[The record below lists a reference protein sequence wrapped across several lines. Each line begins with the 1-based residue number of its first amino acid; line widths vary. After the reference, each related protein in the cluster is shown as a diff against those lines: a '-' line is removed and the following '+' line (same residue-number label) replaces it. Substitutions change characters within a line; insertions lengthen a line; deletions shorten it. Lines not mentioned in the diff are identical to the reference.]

1 VSEADVSEQRQPKL
15 DRRIR
20 ALALGCT
27 ALAAILAPS
36 VGHARASPTITVG
49 EPAGFANLADEQPL
63 LVDIYFGGLRR
74 GEARIV
80 VTPETVSIDDP
91 AAVVALLPDVADRGA
106 VQAALGARDLPA
118 NSDRACSATSDSRIC
133 GRLVPETAGV
143 ILDRNNL
150 RLDVFL
156 NPRLLATYDNVEDRY
171 LPAPADGLSMIHAL
185 GALVSGRAGYGDTNY
200 NLQDQL
206 VLARGAGRLRAD
218 LSYATGYGFE
228 AERLALELDRPERRY
243 SAGALWA
250 PGDELTGRRKLIGL
264 GIETQ
269 IDTRL
274 DKDEILGSPVVVY
287 LDRRA
292 RVDVVRDGRVLASAI
307 YEAGN
312 QQLDTSN
319 LPDGSY
325 DILLRIDEP
334 GQPTREERRFFT
346 KSRHIPS
353 RGRTD
358 FFAFGGVMVDSA
370 DAGSLEPSSHPYFQG
385 GVARRLS
392 ESWAIEGEVQA
403 TDRDASAELAA
414 TLLTPLAQVRAAAVA
429 DVDGRYGA
437 IFQIASSGTSHF
449 NFNLDLRHMKNSEP
463 EIAMAAMPPVG
474 AMPPD
479 AFAAADLARFGAS
492 YSQAGGV
499 VSYSLANLRFLGVM
513 SYRDTKEQDASYS
526 IGPSLQWDVLRKG
539 PFTLTLR
546 GDLAAT
552 DRGTSGFAGVS
563 LRLLGRRGSVTA
575 LGGGRGSSIRND
587 DLGDGAVA
595 SIAGSWS
602 ANPLGGQLSLG
613 AGYDHQ
619 PRQDDL
625 VLSSQFDHPL
635 GSLAGDFVRSQGGG
649 RTVSQYSLGG
659 QTTVTAGAG
668 TVRVAGKTTTQSM
681 IVAEVEGARPDDSFE
696 ILVNEQVAGTI
707 VGNRPLTLALPTYRA
722 YTVRIRPTGKDLL
735 AYDSSPRSVGL
746 YPGAI
751 ARLEWKAAPV
761 TIKFGRLVDRL
772 GAPVAHA
779 SIIGHGVWA
788 ETDDNGFFQIDA
800 PDDAEVTVT
809 TQDGRSFATTLPR
822 GERNGEIA
830 RLGAVPCCGDPVV
843 QLGALDA
850 ADLPGE
856 KGTP

>member
-1 VSEADVSEQRQPKL
+1 MSEQRQPQL

-27 ALAAILAPS
+27 ALAASLAS
-36 VGHARASPTITVG
+36 SAGHANGSPAITVG
-49 EPAGFANLADEQPL
+49 EPAGFSNLADEQPL

-80 VTPETVSIDDP
+80 VTPESVSIDDP
-91 AAVVALLPDVADRGA
+91 AAVVDLLPHVADRSA
-106 VQAALGARDLPA
+106 VEAALGAQNLPA
-118 NSDRACSATSDSRIC
+118 NSDRACSQTSDSRTC
-133 GRLVPETAGV
+133 GRLAPEIAGV
-143 ILDRNNL
+143 ILDRDKL

-156 NPRLLATYDNVEDRY
+156 NPRLLAAYDNVEDHY
-171 LPAPADGLSMIHAL
+171 LPAPAGGPSMIHAL
-185 GALVSGRAGYGDTNY
+185 GALVSGRAAYGDTYY
-200 NLQDQL
+200 NLQDQF

-218 LSYATGYGFE
+218 LSYATGYGLE
-228 AERLALELDRPERRY
+228 AEQVALELDRPERRY

-250 PGDELTGRRKLIGL
+250 PGDELTGRRKLLGV

-274 DKDEILGSPVVVY
+274 DKDEILGSPVIVY

-292 RVDVVRDGRVLASAI
+292 RVDVVRDGRVLSSAV

-312 QQLDTSN
+312 QQLDTTN
-319 LPDGSY
+319 LPEGSY

-334 GQPTREERRFFT
+334 GQPTHEERRFFT
-346 KSRHIPS
+346 KSRRIPS
-353 RGRTD
+353 LGRTD
-358 FFAFGGVMVDSA
+358 FFAFGGMMVDSA
-370 DAGSLEPSSHPYFQG
+370 DPKSLEPSSHPYFQG

-392 ESWAIEGEVQA
+392 ETWAVEGEVQA
-403 TDRDASAELAA
+403 TDRGASAELAA

-429 DVDGRYGA
+429 DLDGRYGA
-437 IFQIASSGTSHF
+437 IFQIASSGTSRL
-449 NFNLDLRHMKNSEP
+449 NFNLDLRHMNSAEP
-463 EIAMAAMPPVG
+463 AAGMAAIPAVG
-474 AMPPD
+474 AAPGDP
-479 AFAAADLARFGAS
+479 FAAPGLARLGTS
-492 YSQAGGV
+492 YSQAGGI
-499 VSYSLANLRFLGVM
+499 VSYSLANLRFLGVL
-513 SYRDTKEQDASYS
+513 SYRDTKAQDASYS

-546 GDLAAT
+546 GDVAAT
-552 DRGTSGFAGVS
+552 DRGTSGFAGIS
-563 LRLLGRRGSVTA
+563 LRLLGRRASVTA
-575 LGGGRGSSIRND
+575 LGGGRGSSGSHD

-602 ANPLGGQLSLG
+602 ANPLGGQLALG

-635 GSLAGDFVRSQGGG
+635 GSLSGDFVRSDGGG
-649 RTVSQYSLGG
+649 RSVSQYSLGM

-668 TVRVAGKTTTQSM
+668 AVRVAGKTTTQSM
-681 IVAEVEGARPDDSFE
+681 IVAQVEGAGPGNSFE

-722 YTVRIRPTGKDLL
+722 YDVRIRPTGKNLL

-746 YPGAI
+746 YPGAV
-751 ARLEWKAAPV
+751 ARLEWKTAPV

-772 GAPVAHA
+772 GTPVAHA
-779 SIIGHGVWA
+779 SITGHGVWA
-788 ETDDNGFFQIDA
+788 ETDDDGFFQIEA

-809 TQDGRSFATTLPR
+809 TRDGRSFATALPR
-822 GERNGEIA
+822 GERKGEIA
-830 RLGAVPCCGDPVV
+830 RLGAVSCCGDNVV
-843 QLGALDA
+843 QLGALDPA
-850 ADLPGE
+850 ALPE
-856 KGTP
+856 AKGQP